1 MAAVEIYI
9 WDVERG
15 DAIFVKGPE
24 RNAVIDL
31 GQHTNGFSP
40 SNHIHTQHGIDSVD
54 YLVLTHPDEDHI
66 EDLPEFSSY
75 YSPEVIARR
84 DEADEYIKRRKNDL
98 YPDRSHYQSVTEA
111 YLTLTDTYNQRA
123 SFSPSD
129 PSWNGGLTFTHHILS
144 LEEAGTTPIGN
155 LSRGETVNLNNL
167 SILTVVEYGS
177 FKLVT
182 AGDLEQQAIELLL
195 EQSSVR
201 EDLRDTNV
209 LIAPHHGRESS
220 YSPKLFQYMT
230 PDLVAISDAKAGSTN
245 ASQKY
250 SAQATGTT
258 VTRRSG
264 TETSRN
270 VVTTR
275 QDGVIYIGI
284 DDEESRVRID

>member
-31 GQHTNGFSP
+31 GQHANGFSP
-40 SNHIHTQHGIDSVD
+40 SHHIHTQHGINSVD

-66 EDLPEFSSY
+66 EDLPEFLSY
-75 YSPEVIARR
+75 FSPVVIARR

-98 YPDRSHYQSVTEA
+98 YPDRPHYQTVTEA
-111 YLTLTDTYNQRA
+111 YLTLTNTYNKRA
-123 SFSPSD
+123 TFSPSST
-129 PSWNGGLTFTHHILS
+129 SWNGGLTFTHHILS
-144 LEEAGTTPIGN
+144 LEEAGTTPIDDLN
-155 LSRGETVNLNNL
+155 RGETVNLNNL
-167 SILTVVEYGS
+167 SILTVLEYGS

-182 AGDLEQQAIELLL
+182 AGDLEQEAIETLLQ
-195 EQSSVR
+195 QSAVHD
-201 EDLRDTNV
+201 DLRGVDV

-220 YSPKLFQYMT
+220 YTPELFQYMT
-230 PDLVAISDAKAGSTN
+230 PDLVVISDAKAGSTN

-250 SAQATGTT
+250 SRQATGAT
-258 VTRRSG
+258 VSRRSG
-264 TETSRN
+264 TTTSRN

-275 QDGVIYIGI
+275 QDGVIYFGI
-284 DDEESRVRID
+284 DDEEYRVRID

>member
-9 WDVERG
+9 WDVKRG

-24 RNAVIDL
+24 RNAIIDL
-31 GQHTNGFSP
+31 GHTNGFSP
-40 SNHIHTQHGIDSVD
+40 SRHIHTQHGIDSVD

-75 YSPEVIARR
+75 FSPEVIARR
-84 DEADEYIKRRKNDL
+84 DEADEYIRRRKNDL
-98 YPDRSHYQSVTEA
+98 YPDRPHYQTVTDS
-111 YLTLTDTYNQRA
+111 YLTLTGSYDKRA
-123 SFSPSD
+123 TFSPSD

-144 LEEAGTTPIGN
+144 LEEAGTTPIDD

-167 SILTVVEYGS
+167 SILTVLEYGS

-182 AGDLEQQAIELLL
+182 AGDLEQKAIEALL
-195 EQSSVR
+195 QRSSVR
-201 EDLRDTNV
+201 DDLRDTNV

-220 YSPKLFQYMT
+220 YTPKLFHYMT
-230 PDLVAISDAKAGSTN
+230 PELVAISDAKAGSTN

-250 SAQATGTT
+250 SAQATGIP
-258 VTRRSG
+258 VSRRSG
-264 TETSRN
+264 TTTNRN

-275 QDGVIYIGI
+275 QDGVLDIGI
-284 DDEESRVRID
+284 DDEEYRVRID